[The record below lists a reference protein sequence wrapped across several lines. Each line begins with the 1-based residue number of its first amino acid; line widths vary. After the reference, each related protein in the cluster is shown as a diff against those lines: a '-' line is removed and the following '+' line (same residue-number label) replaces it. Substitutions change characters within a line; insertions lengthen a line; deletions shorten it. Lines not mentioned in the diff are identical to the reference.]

1 MMTNSKMNSYVRY
14 QIILLEKT
22 IYKICAYLYK
32 KFYLQVSSLH
42 SPVDR
47 ELNVSKS
54 VLSIILKYMS
64 KDLAMKFTNVRQGQ

>member
-1 MMTNSKMNSYVRY
+1 MTNSKMNSYVRY